1 MSIGSQQEEAS
12 RTMLNNMQTA
22 GMNQATSSENRIIIV
37 IILCSALFKEYT
49 YLVTCLNYKK
59 NEWITNIKLQNVEL
73 EYIKLEPQQLSQL
86 PKRLK
91 EQRTMARS
99 DKYERLCKIGEG
111 WTYISIEKYL

>member
-49 YLVTCLNYKK
+49 YLVTYLNYKK

-73 EYIKLEPQQLSQL
+73 EYIS
-86 PKRLK
+86 
-91 EQRTMARS
+91 
-99 DKYERLCKIGEG
+99 
-111 WTYISIEKYL
+111 